1 MEVPRRERL
10 DEFFRRLVAAPN
22 AGTSDEAMEQ
32 LSNIL
37 DLVEDELTGI
47 PNIPD
52 NWREDGRIYPPQQDR
67 KRSVPGHPRVTR
79 FRTAGH
85 NIYMGENGSLQI
97 VALNGTVDMEK
108 PGADGRGVWE
118 LD

>member
-32 LSNIL
+32 LSKIL
-37 DLVEDELTGI
+37 DQLEDELTGI

-52 NWREDGRIYPPQQDR
+52 NWREDGRIYPPQQDH
-67 KRSVPGHPRVTR
+67 KRSIPGHPRVNRSVPRVTTSTWV
-79 FRTAGH
+79 RTDRCR
-85 NIYMGENGSLQI
+85 S
-97 VALNGTVDMEK
+97 
-108 PGADGRGVWE
+108 
-118 LD
+118 